1 MIFVFQESSKQSKF
15 DTDRPVPMSVDSTP
29 LSELPQ
35 SPLITPSSTFLSCD
49 TFRGGEDSSAP
60 TTADT
65 HLTEHDFDFN
75 REQERLIPIYA
86 DRSEDKSQKTVFS
99 KRVTETEAAGVSTNS
114 LGLFLHECVQ
124 IPLVTQTKLINE
136 ELLRYFV
143 EDLEYLKHL
152 SSLRDYFFLQDG
164 EFGRHITDKLFT
176 KLYEANF
183 PAQLI
188 NCRIL
193 KDLVFGALDMSNKN
207 QRLACHLSFRINSVP
222 KCFDLGNPDVLD
234 CLSLTYKVL
243 FLIVR
248 NYYIFYIH

>member
-1 MIFVFQESSKQSKF
+1 MIFVLQESPKQSKF

-65 HLTEHDFDFN
+65 HRTEHDFDFN

-248 NYYIFYIH
+248 N